1 MVSNVVQGTA
11 GGFLPCLDILL
22 RCAFVALKLGLR
34 ELLLFYCCNNL
45 LPLPIPYNY
54 TLNYPFVFS
63 TAVDVTASLFWLAC
77 QLLSYAHPL
86 QK

>member
-1 MVSNVVQGTA
+1 MVSNVGTHWE
-11 GGFLPCLDILL
+11 LPCLDILL

-45 LPLPIPYNY
+45 LPLLSPYNY
-54 TLNYPFVFS
+54 TLNYPLFL
-63 TAVDVTASLFWLAC
+63 ALLVDVTASPFWLAC

-86 QK
+86 